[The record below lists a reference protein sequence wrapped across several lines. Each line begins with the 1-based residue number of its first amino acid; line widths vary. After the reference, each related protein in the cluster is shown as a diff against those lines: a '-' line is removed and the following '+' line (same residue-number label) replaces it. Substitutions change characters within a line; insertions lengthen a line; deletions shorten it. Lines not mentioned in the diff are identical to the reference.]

1 MGVLFKGESG
11 AVGEVCAGGVKWI
24 HCITFPDCD
33 IALVNH
39 VGDGKQNSC
48 HRVDFDDYGKPDL
61 SPKIK
66 GERKNPKYPTD
77 YIH

>member
-39 VGDGKQNSC
+39 VG
-48 HRVDFDDYGKPDL
+48 
-61 SPKIK
+61 
-66 GERKNPKYPTD
+66 E
-77 YIH
+77 